1 MQKGRDDVAP
11 LLSFLSP
18 PPSCVCVEGGSLP
31 FLPPFFPFRVL
42 DSPSPDSR
50 LAGARFFPLGTQKG
64 EEGGRGRRGPPPL
77 LCGDAGREERSS
89 WILLLLLHTHARLT
103 CLLPPPPFRLVEA
116 EHRAWQAESFTGCTV
131 TFLLLFSSPPLL
143 LPLGVFFLFLLS
155 CLFYLRGREGGGE
168 RRQ

>member
-64 EEGGRGRRGPPPL
+64 EGGKKKKGPSPVALRRRRERGEIFL
-77 LCGDAGREERSS
+77 D
-89 WILLLLLHTHARLT
+89 
-103 CLLPPPPFRLVEA
+103 PPPPPP
-116 EHRAWQAESFTGCTV
+116 HTCQTDMPS
-131 TFLLLFSSPPLL
+131 SSPPLS
-143 LPLGVFFLFLLS
+143 V
-155 CLFYLRGREGGGE
+155 GGGGASRLASRE
-168 RRQ
+168 FHRLYRYIPPLLLHPSCCRLAFSSSSSSPAFST